1 MLNLVTK
8 TNPQGSQGTK
18 SIDLTKKFKA
28 ET

>member
-18 SIDLTKKFKA
+18 SIDLAKKFKA
-28 ET
+28 KT

>member
-18 SIDLTKKFKA
+18 SIDFTKKFKA
-28 ET
+28 KT